1 MKDWGSIHFDTD
13 RCRTELEEF
22 GDLLRK
28 RQELAER
35 DTVLPFFRARRH
47 LAAAIGLY
55 STYLNVPDR
64 IAFEYDL
71 FGDFRPDLVVG
82 DEGAGEYCFVEFEEG
97 GPGSVFRSAG
107 RSTSLWSP
115 RFEAGFSQVVDWMW
129 KLDDMEGT
137 RAYAARFGTGQI
149 GYQGVLVVGRGGGMS
164 DDEVAR
170 LRWRRERVTV
180 HPGKNVVCVT
190 YDDLYA
196 HLKAKLLL
204 SGRPPEG

>member
-1 MKDWGSIHFDTD
+1 MKVWAPIHFDTD
-13 RCRTELEEF
+13 RCRAELDELE
-22 GDLLRK
+22 DLLRD
-28 RQELAER
+28 QPELAER
-35 DTVLPFFRARRH
+35 DTVLPFFRARPH

-97 GPGSVFRSAG
+97 GADSVFRAG
-107 RSTSLWSP
+107 GRATSSWSP

-149 GYQGVLVVGRGGGMS
+149 GYQGVLVVGRGGGMT
-164 DDEVAR
+164 DDEAAR
-170 LRWRRERVTV
+170 LRWHRERVTV

-190 YDDLYA
+190 YDDLHA
-196 HLKAKLLL
+196 HLEAKLLL
-204 SGRPPEG
+204 SNGLP